1 MTSNYHLP
9 FIPTALAVILLVCT
23 AVDGFVPPTSVL
35 VSRHDVASTKV
46 AASLFFFKEQ
56 SDVPPTNFTDLVPSI
71 SAARKGERESNKT
84 PFPSWPQ
91 PVIETKG
98 DYTEEAHLE
107 GLIGG
112 PLYANNENLP
122 RLPIPT
128 LQETI
133 ERFLP
138 TALPL
143 CESDEEKQ
151 TLIEACNIFEEE
163 AKQLQARLQRRREEW
178 PNSSWLQKWWNQD
191 MYLKYRDPVAVHVSY
206 FLNINDD
213 PTLPTDSRTSP
224 GILRGAAAILSA
236 AEVRRRVC
244 SGQAPCDK
252 VGEVPLCSAGY
263 KYIFNSCRIPR
274 KNSDTFRIYD
284 PSVHKHCIVA
294 SRGYFFK
301 VDVVDDEANPL
312 PYNVVVDR
320 LKMCEAMAKEQEE
333 NGIPKL
339 GWLTG
344 CDRDFWA
351 SARSQL
357 LEEGGPAMRDALKIM
372 ESGAFMICLDD
383 VYPKTLSESNSIF
396 WNGNGKWGAN
406 RWYDKSIQL
415 VCNANGEIALVGE
428 HGMFDGSIP
437 MVVCKQI
444 QKNKYKRLQRN
455 VVEQS
460 FDANGNLLDEC
471 RASGVK
477 DIFQEC
483 WENVDFLALCKDIA
497 DKGQQQYQVLTDSV
511 ELRAVLHQG
520 YGKPFIKKARCSPD
534 AFLQLAM
541 QLTAYRVFG
550 TQLPTYEATQT
561 RKYIHGRTETTR
573 AVSMES
579 QTFVEAMGRESRIDQ
594 DDVEAKYEKLL
605 LLQKAA
611 KAHRD
616 YATCAS
622 NGHGVDRH
630 FLGLS
635 LVLEEEE
642 QAPALFSH
650 LAFVRS
656 KTWRLSTS
664 SLPYCPGFGPV
675 VPDGLGVG
683 YGLSSDSLVFNVSS
697 RRVNGYV
704 DRFCDELELVLEEM
718 RSLLE
723 SDEMCDFVVP
733 CDDE

>member
-1 MTSNYHLP
+1 MYHKR
-9 FIPTALAVILLVCT
+9 FIPTALVAILLVST
-23 AVDGFVPPTSVL
+23 AVDGFIPPKLTT
-35 VSRHDVASTKV
+35 RHVASTKV
-46 AASLFFFKEQ
+46 AAPLFFFKEQ
-56 SDVPPTNFTDLVPSI
+56 SDVPPTNLTDLIPPVPTAGKSESI
-71 SAARKGERESNKT
+71 ENKT

-91 PVIETKG
+91 PVIEAKG
-98 DYTEEAHLE
+98 DYTEEAYLE
-107 GLIGG
+107 NLIGG

-151 TLIEACNIFEEE
+151 TLVEACNIFEEE
-163 AKQLQARLQRRREEW
+163 ARPLQERLQRRRREW
-178 PNSSWLQKWWNQD
+178 PNSSWLQKWWNQK
-191 MYLKYRDPVAVHVSY
+191 MYLEYRDPVAVHVSY

-213 PTLPTDSRTSP
+213 PTLPTDGKTSL

-274 KNSDTFRIYD
+274 KESDTFRMYD
-284 PSVHKHCIVA
+284 PSLHKHCIVA
-294 SRGYFFK
+294 SRGYFFE
-301 VDVVDDEANPL
+301 VDVVDEEDNPF

-320 LKMCEAMAKEQEE
+320 LERCESMAKEREE
-333 NGIPKL
+333 RGVPKL

-344 CDRDFWA
+344 CDREFWA

-357 LEEGGPAMRDALKIM
+357 LEEGGPAMQDALKIM
-372 ESGAFMICLDD
+372 ESGAFMLCLDD
-383 VYPKTLSESNSIF
+383 VHPKTLSEANSIF
-396 WNGNGKWGAN
+396 WNGNGKCGAN
-406 RWYDKSIQL
+406 RWYDKPIQL
-415 VCNANGEIALVGE
+415 VCNSAGQIATVGE
-428 HGMFDGSIP
+428 HSMIDGSIP
-437 MVVCKQI
+437 MVICKQI

-460 FDANGNLLDEC
+460 FDTNGNALG
-471 RASGVK
+471 RGKASGVK
-477 DIFQEC
+477 DIFQKC
-483 WENVDFLALCKDIA
+483 WKDGAFVALCKDIA
-497 DKGQQQYQVLTDSV
+497 DKGQQKYQALTDSV
-511 ELRAVLHQG
+511 ELRTVLHQG
-520 YGKPFIKKARCSPD
+520 YGKPFIKKGRCSPD

-561 RKYIHGRTETTR
+561 RKCIHGRTETTR

-579 QTFVEAMGRESRIDQ
+579 RAFVKAMGPESRVDR
-594 DDVEAKYEKLL
+594 DDVEDKYEKLL
-605 LLQKAA
+605 LLRKAA

-635 LVLEEEE
+635 LVLKEEE

-650 LAFVRS
+650 PAFVRS

-697 RRVNGYV
+697 RRANGYV
-704 DRFCDELELVLEEM
+704 DQFCDKLELVLEEM
-718 RSLLE
+718 WSLLE
-723 SDEMCDFVVP
+723 SEEMCDFAVP

>member
-1 MTSNYHLP
+1 MTNKKR
-9 FIPTALAVILLVCT
+9 FIPTTLAVLSVCT
-23 AVDGFVPPTSVL
+23 LIDGFVPPISVL
-35 VSRHDVASTKV
+35 VSRRIASTKV
-46 AASLFFFKEQ
+46 AAPLFFYKEQ
-56 SDVPPTNFTDLVPSI
+56 SDVPPTNNLTDLVPPLPTTSK
-71 SAARKGERESNKT
+71 SERESNKA
-84 PFPSWPQ
+84 PFPLWPQ
-91 PVIETKG
+91 PVIEAKG

-107 GLIGG
+107 NLIGG

-128 LQETI
+128 LHETI

-143 CESDEEKQ
+143 CESEIEKQ

-163 AKQLQARLQRRREEW
+163 AGPLQKRLQRRREEW
-178 PNSSWLQKWWNQD
+178 PNSSWLQKWWNQK
-191 MYLKYRDPVAVHVSY
+191 MYLEYRDPVAVHVSY

-213 PTLPTDSRTSP
+213 PSLPTDGKTSL

-252 VGEVPLCSAGY
+252 VGEAPLCSAGY

-274 KNSDTFRIYD
+274 KSSDTFRMYD
-284 PSVHKHCIVA
+284 PGLHKHCIVA
-294 SRGYFFK
+294 SRGYFFE
-301 VDVVDDEANPL
+301 VDVLDEEANPL

-320 LKMCEAMAKEQEE
+320 LEKCESMAKEQEE
-333 NGIPKL
+333 KNIPKI

-351 SARSQL
+351 NARSQL
-357 LEEGGPAMRDALKIM
+357 LKEGGMTMQDALKIM
-372 ESGAFMICLDD
+372 ESGAFMLCLDD
-383 VYPKTLSESNSIF
+383 AHPKTLSEANSIF
-396 WNGNGKWGAN
+396 WHGNGDWGAN

-415 VCNANGEIALVGE
+415 VCNSQGQIALQGE
-428 HGMFDGSIP
+428 HSAFDGSIP
-437 MVVCKQI
+437 MVICKQI

-455 VVEQS
+455 VADRDSGADTDFHAEGR
-460 FDANGNLLDEC
+460 GN
-471 RASGVK
+471 GVK
-477 DIFQEC
+477 DIFQKC
-483 WENVDFLALCKDIA
+483 WEDGEFVALCRDMA
-497 DKGQQQYQVLTDSV
+497 DKGQRQYQELTDSV
-511 ELRAVLHQG
+511 ELRTVIHKG

-541 QLTAYRVFG
+541 QLAVYRVFG
-550 TQLPTYEATQT
+550 RQLATYEATQT

-573 AVSMES
+573 AVSLES
-579 QTFVEAMGRESRIDQ
+579 QAFVEAMGPESRIDQ
-594 DDVEAKYEKLL
+594 DDVEAEYEKLL
-605 LLQKAA
+605 LLRKAA

-635 LVLEEEE
+635 LVLEEDEE
-642 QAPALFSH
+642 APALFSH
-650 LAFVRS
+650 PAFVRS

-697 RRVNGYV
+697 RRANDYV

-718 RSLLE
+718 RGLLE
-723 SDEMCDFVVP
+723 SEEVQEGERSCECP
-733 CDDE
+733 GKE